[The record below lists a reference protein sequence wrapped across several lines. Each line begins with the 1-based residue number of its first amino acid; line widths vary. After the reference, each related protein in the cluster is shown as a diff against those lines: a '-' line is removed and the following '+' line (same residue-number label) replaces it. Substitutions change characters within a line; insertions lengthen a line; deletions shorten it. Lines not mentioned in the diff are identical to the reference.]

1 MRSLAL
7 TLFALTTL
15 AAGCGPHETTPA
27 SPAAT
32 SAPAA
37 AEPAPVEPAP
47 PQDPPP
53 QPEPRQP
60 ETPQPVDPAAQEHVP
75 MDPLT
80 GPPPEHLVKAY
91 REGQLKLPKPPR
103 LHTEKTNACRS
114 PAEPGCAQCCNKS
127 KPTACYGQ
135 HGSSEPPDNGSP
147 PWFNAGGKLS
157 DGPCPGD
164 CKPCA
169 QCTLREEWE
178 LSQARIPDP
187 QCDCTKTYPGIDHC
201 FNPTSCGCVC
211 GRIRGLIERC
221 PHLHPAR
228 ANSNPATP

>member
-7 TLFALTTL
+7 TLVALTTL

-37 AEPAPVEPAP
+37 VEPAP
-47 PQDPPP
+47 PQS
-53 QPEPRQP
+53 Q
-60 ETPQPVDPAAQEHVP
+60 
-75 MDPLT
+75 
-80 GPPPEHLVKAY
+80 PPEHLVKAY
-91 REGQLKLPKPPR
+91 REGQLKLPRPPP
-103 LHTEKTNACRS
+103 LHTEERNACRS
-114 PAEPGCAQCCNKS
+114 PAEPGCAQCGNTS
-127 KPTACYGQ
+127 KPTGCYGQ
-135 HGSSEPPDNGSP
+135 HGSAEPPGNGSP

-178 LSQARIPDP
+178 LSQASIPDP
-187 QCDCTKTYPGIDHC
+187 QCGCTKTYPGIDHC
-201 FNPTSCGCVC
+201 FNPTSCGCTC
-211 GRIRGLIERC
+211 GSIRGLIERC

-228 ANSNPATP
+228 AR